1 MAENDT
7 LLERGRQL
15 AELAALLDSA
25 RAGEGRVGLV
35 FGEAGIGKTVLL
47 QEFARLHATPP
58 VRLFWGGCDALFT
71 PRPLAPLQEVAW
83 LHGGKLAA
91 RLAEGAPRDAI
102 FQAFLEE
109 LRHPRPPALVVIED
123 VQWADEATLDLL
135 KFLGRRA
142 ERTSSLLVITWREEE
157 VPVSHPLRSVLGDLP
172 HAAVRRIALGGLSPA
187 AVEALAARAR
197 RSGKGLHAA
206 TAGNPFFVTEV
217 LASEEP
223 GVPATVRDAV
233 LARAARL
240 SPQAR
245 ELLDLASVVP
255 SRVEQTL
262 LSAAAGPA
270 FAALDE
276 LLGAGMLSLS
286 LQSIAFRH
294 ELARQALEGSLPP
307 LRARELHARVLA
319 ALVGRGEEA
328 ALLPRLVHH
337 AAGAGDAASVLR
349 FAPAAAEHA
358 TKLGAHR
365 EAEAHLA
372 LALRYAADLPP
383 RRRAELL
390 EARAYECYLS
400 DRMQDARDSCTAARA
415 LWQHLGDRAR
425 ESNCLCWLSRTS
437 WYVASSEDAWR
448 YADLALAAVEGLP
461 PGRELATALALRSG
475 MHMLKDEAAK
485 AIAVGT
491 RALQLARERGY
502 SDLEAQTLNNVGV
515 AHVQL
520 GNEQGW
526 ELIEQSLR
534 TSLEHGL
541 EDHTGRAYANLGS
554 LAVEERRY
562 AQAAKWF
569 DEGLAYAAERDLGTR
584 TLCMHA
590 WRARLRT
597 ETGQWAEAAE
607 DAARILDNPR
617 CSAMFRLAALTAIGL
632 LRTRRGDPGAL
643 EALDEAL
650 ALARQ
655 SGELERLVPV
665 AAARAE
671 MSWLSG
677 DVASALAEASA
688 VIEQAANAGRSWYV
702 GDLALW
708 IWRGGGKPPPA
719 GKYPAPIALLLRG
732 DWRAASAEFERLG
745 CSYHAALACYEGDDE
760 EALLRALEIL
770 DRLGTRPAAAR
781 LRRRLSE
788 LGVRSVPR
796 GPRAARREH
805 PFDLTSREQ
814 EVLAALAL
822 GLSNAEIGSR
832 LFVSPKTVD
841 HHVSAILAKL
851 GVKSRGA
858 AVAAAQSSG
867 LFPRDGE
874 RAGEK

>member
-1 MAENDT
+1 VAENYT

-15 AELAALLDSA
+15 AELAALLESA

-35 FGEAGIGKTVLL
+35 FGEAGIGKTALL
-47 QEFARLHATPP
+47 REFARVHATPP

-91 RLAEGAPRDAI
+91 HLAEGAPRDVI
-102 FQAFLEE
+102 FQTFLEE

-142 ERTSSLLVITWREEE
+142 ERMSALLVVTWREDE
-157 VPVSHPLRSVLGDLP
+157 VPAAHLLRSLLGDLP
-172 HAAVRRIALGGLSPA
+172 PAAVRRIPLGALSPA
-187 AVEALAARAR
+187 AVETLAARAR
-197 RSGKGLHAA
+197 RSGKGLHSA
-206 TAGNPFFVTEV
+206 TGGNPFFVTEV
-217 LASEEP
+217 LASEES
-223 GVPATVRDAV
+223 GVPPTVRDAV

-240 SPQAR
+240 SPKAR

-255 SRVEQTL
+255 TRVELPL
-262 LSAAAGPA
+262 LSAATGPA

-294 ELARQALEGSLPP
+294 ELARQALEGALPP
-307 LRARELHARVLA
+307 LRARELHARILA

-358 TKLGAHR
+358 TRLGAHR

-372 LALRYAADLPP
+372 LALRYATDLPP

-390 EARAYECYLS
+390 EARAYECYLG
-400 DRMQDARDSCTAARA
+400 DRMQDARESCSAARV
-415 LWQHLGDRAR
+415 LWQQLNDRAR
-425 ESNCLCWLSRTS
+425 ESNCLCWLSRMS
-437 WYVASSEDAWR
+437 WYAASNEEACR
-448 YADLALAAVEGLP
+448 YADLAVAAAGALP
-461 PGRELATALALRSG
+461 PGRELATALASRSG
-475 MHMLKDEAAK
+475 MHMQKSESAK
-485 AIAVGT
+485 AIAVGDQ
-491 RALQLARERGY
+491 ALQLSRERGY
-502 SDLEAQTLNNVGV
+502 RDIEAQTLDTVGV
-515 AHVQL
+515 AHIQL
-520 GNEQGW
+520 GDERGWEMLEESLRLSLEQGF
-526 ELIEQSLR
+526 
-534 TSLEHGL
+534 
-541 EDHTGRAYANLGS
+541 EDHAGRAYANLGS

-562 AQAAKWF
+562 VQAARWF
-569 DEGLAYAAERDLGTR
+569 DEGLAYTAEHDLGMR

-597 ETGQWAEAAE
+597 ETGQWLEAPE

-617 CSAMFRLAALTAIGL
+617 CSALFRLAALTAIGL
-632 LRTRRGDPGAL
+632 LRTRRGDPGAR
-643 EALDEAL
+643 ESLDEAL

-655 SGELERLVPV
+655 SDELERLVPV

-671 MSWLSG
+671 LAWLSG
-677 DVASALAEASA
+677 DAASALAEASS
-688 VIEQAANAGRSWYV
+688 VIERVVSARRRCYA

-708 IWRGGGKPPPA
+708 IWRSGGKPPPA
-719 GKYPAPIALLLRG
+719 EECPAPIALLLRG

-745 CSYHAALACYEGDDE
+745 CSYHAALACYEADDE
-760 EALLRALEIL
+760 EAHLRALEVL
-770 DRLGTRPAAAR
+770 DRLGARPAAAR

-822 GLSNAEIGSR
+822 GVSNAEIGSR

-841 HHVSAILAKL
+841 HHVSAILTKL

-858 AVAAAQSSG
+858 AVAAAQRNG
-867 LFPRDGE
+867 LLPKDGE
-874 RAGEK
+874 RPREK

>member
-15 AELAALLDSA
+15 AELAALLESA

-35 FGEAGIGKTVLL
+35 FGEAGIGKTALL

-142 ERTSSLLVITWREEE
+142 ERTSALLVITWRDEE
-157 VPVSHPLRSVLGDLP
+157 VPASHPLRSVLGDLP
-172 HAAVRRIALGGLSPA
+172 HAAVRRIPLGGLSPA
-187 AVEALAARAR
+187 AVEALAARAQ
-197 RSGKGLHAA
+197 RSGMGLHSA

-240 SPQAR
+240 SPRAR

-255 SRVEQTL
+255 SRVEQPL
-262 LSAAAGPA
+262 LSAVAGPA

-286 LQSIAFRH
+286 LQSVAFRH
-294 ELARQALEGSLPP
+294 ELARQALEGALPP
-307 LRARELHARVLA
+307 LRARELHARILA
-319 ALVGRGEEA
+319 ALVSRGEEA

-337 AAGAGDAASVLR
+337 AAGAGDAAAVVR
-349 FAPAAAEHA
+349 FAPVAAEHA

-372 LALRYAADLPP
+372 LALRYADDLPP

-390 EARAYECYLS
+390 EARAYECYLG
-400 DRMQDARDSCTAARA
+400 DRMQDACESSAAAHA
-415 LWQHLGDRAR
+415 LWQQLGDRASD
-425 ESNCLCWLSRTS
+425 SNCLCWLSRVS
-437 WYVASSEDAWR
+437 WYAANNEDAWR
-448 YADLALAAVEGLP
+448 YADLAIAAAGSLP
-461 PGRELATALALRSG
+461 PGRELATALALRSSL
-475 MHMLKDEAAK
+475 HTFKNESAK
-485 AIAVGT
+485 GIAVGDQ
-491 RALQLARERGY
+491 ALQLARELGFR
-502 SDLEAQTLNNVGV
+502 DLEVQTLNNLGC
-515 AHVQL
+515 AQVQL
-520 GNEQGW
+520 GDERGW
-526 ELIEQSLR
+526 GMLEESLR
-534 TSLEHGL
+534 LSLEHGF
-541 EDHTGRAYANLGS
+541 EDHAGRAYANLCS
-554 LAVEERRY
+554 LSVEERRY
-562 AQAAKWF
+562 AKAAKWF
-569 DEGLAYAAERDLGTR
+569 DEGLAYAAERDLATR

-597 ETGQWAEAAE
+597 ETGQWAEAPE
-607 DAARILDNPR
+607 DVARILDNPR
-617 CSAMFRLAALTAIGL
+617 CSALFRLAALTAIGL
-632 LRTRRGDPGAL
+632 LRTRRGDPGAR

-655 SGELERLVPV
+655 SNELERLVPV
-665 AAARAE
+665 VAARAE
-671 MSWLSG
+671 LAWLSG
-677 DVASALAEASA
+677 DDASALAEASS
-688 VIEQAANAGRSWYV
+688 VIERAVSARRQWYA
-702 GDLALW
+702 GDLGLW
-708 IWRGGGKPPPA
+708 IWRSGGKPPPA
-719 GKYPAPIALLLRG
+719 EECAGPIALLLRG
-732 DWRAASAEFERLG
+732 DWRAASSEFERIG
-745 CSYHAALACYEGDDE
+745 CSYHAALACYEAEDT
-760 EALLRALEIL
+760 EALLRALEVL
-770 DRLGTRPAAAR
+770 DRLGARPAAAR

-788 LGVRSVPR
+788 LGVRNVPR

-814 EVLAALAL
+814 EVLTALAL

-867 LFPRDGE
+867 LFPKDGE
-874 RAGEK
+874 RAREK